1 MIIKKALKDSI
12 CINVYINVIFG
23 KPAVI
28 FIFMP
33 IVYTLLLIGAA
44 GANSFASEPFSLDSV
59 LTVVVDKSGGGNYRT
74 IKEAVS
80 KSQPGQTIL
89 VKNGTYN
96 EKIDFISSGTYKFP
110 ITLKPYKNHK
120 PVLDFTGSPDEYPR
134 VEINADHI
142 VIEGFEIRGGW
153 EGVKIYGNNNVIKEN
168 HIHSN
173 NLSGIMIVNGSNN
186 IIENNLIDKNGLGP
200 DKCIYDGQSD
210 PKKCHGIYLSN
221 YKCRGG
227 LDGNNIRNN
236 HILRHPG
243 RGIQW
248 NGQGCKNGIERTVV
262 EENIIENNSWGMV
275 LYYGVYN
282 SVIRNNSFK
291 SKSIPETNDQN
302 HTLVAIYGSRQN
314 LIENN
319 VFDTEFPQV
328 SGLFVLDE
336 MSSDNRVNNNSWKLS
351 SPVWIWEGE
360 KRRDWKDYTR
370 VTGWGK
376 DSSFESY

>member
-33 IVYTLLLIGAA
+33 IVFALLLIGAA
-44 GANSFASEPFSLDSV
+44 GAYSIASEPFSLDSV
-59 LTVVVDKSGGGNYRT
+59 LTVIVDKSGGGNYRT

-153 EGVKIYGNNNVIKEN
+153 EGVKIYGNNNVIKEH

-173 NLSGIMIVNGSNN
+173 NLSGIKNVTAYTFQIISAGAGLTEIPYETTISCVTPEEASNGT
-186 IIENNLIDKNGLGP
+186 D
-200 DKCIYDGQSD
+200 
-210 PKKCHGIYLSN
+210 
-221 YKCRGG
+221 RAV
-227 LDGNNIRNN
+227 
-236 HILRHPG
+236 
-243 RGIQW
+243 
-248 NGQGCKNGIERTVV
+248 RT
-262 EENIIENNSWGMV
+262 E
-275 LYYGVYN
+275 
-282 SVIRNNSFK
+282 
-291 SKSIPETNDQN
+291 
-302 HTLVAIYGSRQN
+302 
-314 LIENN
+314 
-319 VFDTEFPQV
+319 
-328 SGLFVLDE
+328 
-336 MSSDNRVNNNSWKLS
+336 
-351 SPVWIWEGE
+351 
-360 KRRDWKDYTR
+360 
-370 VTGWGK
+370 
-376 DSSFESY
+376 